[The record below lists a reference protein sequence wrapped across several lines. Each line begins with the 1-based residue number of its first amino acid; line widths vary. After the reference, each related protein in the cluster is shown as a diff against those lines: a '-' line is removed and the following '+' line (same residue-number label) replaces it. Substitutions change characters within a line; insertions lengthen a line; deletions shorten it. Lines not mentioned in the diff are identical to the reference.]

1 MAEVQKQALEKASVD
16 PAQAN
21 VHTEETMRYKDAS
34 LPVKER
40 VEDLLGRMT
49 LREKVGQLNQRLYG
63 FAAYER
69 KGDTITLTEETIR
82 EAEYFGGLG
91 VVYGLYRAD
100 PWSAKTTENGL
111 TPEYAA
117 KGYNLLQRCNME
129 HSRLGIP
136 LLLSTECPHGH
147 QALGGYLLPV
157 NLAAGATFD
166 PALYQDAVRVCARQ
180 LKEMGVNLSLVSALD
195 VARDPR
201 WGRTEECFGEDPYL
215 CSRFAEAAVSG
226 TQSEGVAMVAKHF
239 CAQGETTGGVNASAA
254 RIGERELREIHLPAA
269 KACCKAGVKGI
280 MAAYNEIDGVY
291 CHMNH
296 HLLTEIL
303 RDEFGF
309 DGIVMAD
316 GMALN
321 RLKETVGD
329 APQAAA
335 LALTAGVDVSLWDGV
350 FPRLD
355 EAVEKGFLAESALDE
370 AVRRVLTLK
379 FEQGLFEHPYL
390 LEPESTD
397 LFQNTLSETADSS
410 EKTEKLDPLAA
421 ILQSHP
427 QSLQL
432 AKESAVLLKNNGVL
446 PLPDEKQTIL
456 LLGPSVDEIYRM
468 LGDYTPPVSETESV
482 TLLKG
487 LKMLAGNRQIKTCS
501 YAPLTAKK
509 KDEVKQ
515 LLAEADTVILALGG
529 SSSRFGGAVFDDN
542 GAAIVQDKGDANI
555 QRLHE
560 QNASE
565 ELQGLTAN
573 QTDISVDD
581 ADCIRKNKEAWA
593 MECGEGMDSSTLR
606 LPGDQMDWFELA
618 CQAKKPLVTILIA
631 GRPYATPEIA
641 AKTDAL
647 LYSFYLGPFGGLALA
662 QLLYGQESPS
672 GRLPISVPSHV
683 GQLPVYYNPKRS
695 YEAMKYCDEKDHPLY
710 EFGEGFGY
718 GQLSYRKMVLEKD
731 VQKTDIKKTTYTDR
745 DNCTDDTSITVT
757 VTVSN
762 TSDQADWAVPQIYVR
777 DIAASTV
784 RRVREL
790 KAFAKTKLAPG
801 ETKTL
806 SMMLEA
812 EAFTIWNLQMK
823 QVLEHGE
830 FEIILMDQG
839 KVWDSQMIVL

>member
-1 MAEVQKQALEKASVD
+1 MTEVQKQALEAPID
-16 PAQAN
+16 PAQ
-21 VHTEETMRYKDAS
+21 ETMRYKDAS

-69 KGDTITLTEETIR
+69 KGDTITLTEETIC

-100 PWSAKTTENGL
+100 PWSAKTKENGL

-117 KGYNLLQRCNME
+117 KGYNMLQRCNME

-215 CSRFAEAAVSG
+215 CSRFAEAAVFG

-254 RIGERELREIHLPAA
+254 RIGERELREIHLPVA

-303 RDEFGF
+303 REEFGF
-309 DGIVMAD
+309 NGIVMAD

-321 RLKETVGD
+321 RLKENIGD

-350 FPRLD
+350 FPCLD
-355 EAVEKGFLAESALDE
+355 EAVEKGLLAESALDE

-390 LEPESTD
+390 PEPEPMALSTNA
-397 LFQNTLSETADSS
+397 QSETNDPA
-410 EKTEKLDPLAA
+410 EKLNQSDPLEA
-421 ILQSHP
+421 ILKSSP
-427 QSLQL
+427 QSLQM
-432 AKESAVLLKNNGVL
+432 ARESAVLLKNNGVL
-446 PLPDEKQTIL
+446 PLADEKQNIL
-456 LLGPSVDEIYRM
+456 LLGPSADEIYRM

-501 YAPLTAKK
+501 YTPLTAKK
-509 KDEVKQ
+509 KEEVKQ

-542 GAAIVQDKGDANI
+542 GAAIVQDKADAQNI
-555 QRLHE
+555 NVQA
-560 QNASE
+560 NV
-565 ELQGLTAN
+565 QGATAN
-573 QTDISVDD
+573 QTDTFAED
-581 ADCIRKNKEAWA
+581 ADCIRKNKKAWA
-593 MECGEGMDSSTLR
+593 MECGEGMDCSTLR

-618 CQAKKPLVTILIA
+618 CQAKKPLVTIIVA
-631 GRPYATPEIA
+631 GRPYATSEIA
-641 AKTDAL
+641 EKTDAL
-647 LYSFYLGPFGGLALA
+647 LYSFYPGPFGGLALA
-662 QLLYGQESPS
+662 ELLYGLESPS
-672 GRLPISVPSHV
+672 GRLPISVPAHV

-695 YEAMKYCDEKDHPLY
+695 YEAIKYCDEKDRPLY

-718 GQLSYRKMVLEKD
+718 GQLSYGKMVLVKD
-731 VQKTDIKKTTYTDR
+731 TDNTIRATNQKDR
-745 DNCTDDTSITVT
+745 IDNTSITVN

-762 TSDQADWAVPQIYVR
+762 VCNQTDWAVPQIYVR

-806 SMMLEA
+806 SMTLES

-823 QVLEHGE
+823 EVLEHGE
-830 FEIILMDQG
+830 FEILLMDQG
-839 KVWDSQMIVL
+839 KVWDRQIIVL